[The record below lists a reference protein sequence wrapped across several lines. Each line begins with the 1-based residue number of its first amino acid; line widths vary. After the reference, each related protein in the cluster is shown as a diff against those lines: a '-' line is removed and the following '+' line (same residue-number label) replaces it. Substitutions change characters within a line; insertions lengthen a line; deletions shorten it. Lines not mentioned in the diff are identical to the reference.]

1 MAKAKSTTGM
11 GKEHEEFVTE
21 MFEWDNA
28 RRSRSSGASA
38 HDPVDVTTD
47 SMVIECEATEAKSYS
62 LKLSFWEEV
71 KQKQH
76 SGKQPGLAIRFRDPA
91 NGKHTDLLISNLHD
105 ATADR
110 EELETLRTMAI
121 KPEGK

>member
-11 GKEHEEFVTE
+11 GKEHEEFVVE

-28 RRSRSSGASA
+28 HRSRSSGASV
-38 HDPVDVTTD
+38 HDPVDVTSD
-47 SMVIECEATEAKSYS
+47 SMVIECEATENKSYS

-71 KQKQH
+71 QQKQH
-76 SGKQPGLAIRFRDPA
+76 SGKQPALAIRFRDMA
-91 NGKHTDLLISNLHD
+91 NGKHVDLLITNLHD

-110 EELETLRTMAI
+110 EELETYRNMAI
-121 KPEGK
+121 RPEGK